1 MEDVI
6 RQLIRDGD
14 AEGAE
19 RLLREHPELRDARM
33 SFGRTWL
40 HFAAGRG
47 VLELVRPLFA
57 LGIPL
62 NTTDESGECP
72 LSAVARHGDVGLV
85 RWMLAEGA
93 DPAISQWPMIDAV
106 STGEPEI
113 VRMLVP
119 SKTDYSP

>member
-72 LSAVARHGDVGLV
+72 LSAVARHGIDWGRKRSPVPISSEGPPQCLTRRAGAVAVHLV
-85 RWMLAEGA
+85 IANGVLPEG
-93 DPAISQWPMIDAV
+93 
-106 STGEPEI
+106 
-113 VRMLVP
+113 R
-119 SKTDYSP
+119 